1 MRERERYAH
10 THTQTQTPRRSPTHK
25 PRQRN
30 VHRPQGSVRVR
41 AVYFPRK
48 TESRIAQFAFL
59 EEHWPGNAL
68 IIPPVTC
75 IILTDVRNNYRQ
87 KIIMSFVSFFVPF
100 FCALSNLRKKV
111 KRKKSNLFAPL
122 SSFYQRQGKELLRMT
137 MRRINF
143 CFASLSLLFLLSVSC
158 LKTLNKRNN

>member
-1 MRERERYAH
+1 MKRERERQADRLTDWLIDRQSERERDMHIHAH
-10 THTQTQTPRRSPTHK
+10 KPAPRRSPTHK
-25 PRQRN
+25 PSQRN
-30 VHRPQGSVRVR
+30 VHRRQGSVRVR

-100 FCALSNLRKKV
+100 FCALSNLREKSKK
-111 KRKKSNLFAPL
+111 KK
-122 SSFYQRQGKELLRMT
+122 K
-137 MRRINF
+137 
-143 CFASLSLLFLLSVSC
+143 
-158 LKTLNKRNN
+158 